1 MFERLMAIFRG
12 SANKAVS
19 KMETPEI
26 LAEQAQIQLEKNFKN
41 LTEAVTTAITTQ
53 KQLEQQIKKNE
64 DEISTWEKRAGMA
77 VQQNN
82 DEIAKQCLEK
92 KQAIK
97 QNLTGLTAS
106 LEEQKSTV
114 AKLKRQHQE
123 AEEQLRQFNIKKQGI
138 IARAKAADNQEKA
151 SKLVSG
157 SGSSSMDALEQKI
170 RDKELRNEAVNE
182 MSGKGKLDDQF
193 KELDKLVE
201 VDDELTALKAKIAA
215 NPAGNAGAGAGKAI
229 GGSTPKLIV
238 ANPSPASETQVDEN
252 LPMVVDVEVTEEGK

>member
-1 MFERLMAIFRG
+1 MFERLLSIFRG
-12 SANKAVS
+12 TANKAVS
-19 KMETPEI
+19 KLETPEI
-26 LAEQAQIQLEKNFKN
+26 LAEQAQMQLESNFKS

-53 KQLEQQIKKNE
+53 KQLEQQVKKNE
-64 DEISTWEKRAGMA
+64 EEIATWEKRAGVA
-77 VQQNN
+77 VQNNN

-92 KQAIK
+92 KQALK
-97 QNLTGLTAS
+97 QHMQGLAAS

-114 AKLKRQHQE
+114 AKLKKQHSD

-151 SKLVSG
+151 SKIISG

-215 NPAGNAGAGAGKAI
+215 NPAI

-238 ANPSPASETQVDEN
+238 AKEGQTQGKTQVDEN
-252 LPMVVDVEVTEEGK
+252 LPMVVDVEVAEE